1 MNRRGFLKKMGLGA
15 VAVVATPVAVLA
27 AKQVQQPKSGLLKGE
42 IGHYEG
48 VRFHAKPM
56 LTDNDAEFMPI
67 EQYMSDALGKQMRD
81 RLDEIAFSQMYN
93 GTGIVYS

>member
-27 AKQVQQPKSGLLKGE
+27 AKQVQPPKSGLS
-42 IGHYEG
+42 
-48 VRFHAKPM
+48 M
-56 LTDNDAEFMPI
+56 LTDND
-67 EQYMSDALGKQMRD
+67 QYIRDALGKQMRD

-93 GTGIVYS
+93 GKEIIS